1 MKKRGILL
9 AILWLVLGCALGILS
24 FFETL
29 DEFWSGMG
37 AALVA
42 VGATRLLRGYRLSR
56 SDIYREK
63 RNVAETDERFQFIRS
78 KAWAWAGSLFIVI
91 SALCTILFQML
102 GQKQWCLFTGGAVC
116 IMLVLYWVSFFILKK
131 KY

>member
-1 MKKRGILL
+1 MKNKDIVFSVIWLL
-9 AILWLVLGCALGILS
+9 FGLGLLVFG
-24 FFETL
+24 FFKPL
-29 DEFWSGMG
+29 DSFWSGM
-37 AALVA
+37 ASALLV
-42 VGATRLLRGYRLSR
+42 VGTVRLLRGYRLSK
-56 SDIYREK
+56 SDTYREK